1 MRSLIWSLIERVFPR
16 LASALLM
23 VLLAQYVTPVVIG
36 LYAWPMLVLTF
47 YYSALDGAIRQ
58 VVVPSLANRDS
69 YQFLLRYRRWASVG
83 GVVAMLVTIGLLW
96 IIFPEDL
103 HTQIFALLPLVA
115 VPIANSYSIIP
126 LGFLQRGDEWRRL
139 ANLQLLVS
147 GLSLVVSVPMLF
159 LTRSL
164 AAASLQVLLAELL
177 FAVLAH
183 RAAARLGLPAHVE
196 ALGAGTTLTREFR
209 HSSGFFI
216 LGWLQ
221 GQADRI
227 LLGAIAGTAAL
238 GSYNLAMAVARNPGD
253 AVSSSTANVLRVRLD
268 KADGV
273 DDVRGAANALLVR
286 AALLSAALVV
296 VLNVGT
302 EFILRPFLGAAWTKP
317 LDAVYPASLSI
328 LVTTITWSLAPVLM
342 ARGRLAWGTPI
353 KAVGVVL
360 AIPIAVAAAHSVE
373 SAAWVYLGREL
384 VLLVLLAFGCGR
396 ATPYRAV
403 GLSLLLTV
411 ALGVALG
418 ALSQLG

>member
-23 VLLAQYVTPVVIG
+23 VLLAQFVTPVVIG

-58 VVVPSLANRDS
+58 VVVPSFANRHS
-69 YQFLLRYRRWASVG
+69 YRFLIQYRRWASVG
-83 GVVAMLVTIGLLW
+83 GVVAMLITIGLLW
-96 IIFPEDL
+96 IIFPEEL
-103 HTQIFALLPLVA
+103 HTQIVALFPLVA

-126 LGFLQRGDEWRRL
+126 LGFLQRGDQWRRL

-147 GLSLVVSVPMLF
+147 GLSLLVSVPMLF

-164 AAASLQVLLAELL
+164 LAASLQVLLAELL

-183 RAAARLGLPAHVE
+183 QAALRMGLPGHLV
-196 ALGAGTTLTREFR
+196 ALGTGTTLAREFR
-209 HSSGFFI
+209 HASGFFI

-268 KADGV
+268 KVEGI
-273 DDVRGAANALLVR
+273 DDVRREADKLLVR
-286 AALLSAALVV
+286 AALLSAVLVLAL
-296 VLNVGT
+296 NAGT
-302 EFILRPFLGAAWTKP
+302 EFVLRPFLGPAWTKP
-317 LDAVYPASLSI
+317 LDAVYPASMSI

-342 ARGRLAWGTPI
+342 ARGRLAWGSPI

-360 AIPIAVAAAHSVE
+360 AIPIAFAAAHSVE
-373 SAAWVYLGREL
+373 AAAWVYLGREL
-384 VLLVLLAFGCGR
+384 LLLVLLMVGCGR
-396 ATPYRAV
+396 ATPLRAV
-403 GLSLLLTV
+403 GVSLLLTAV
-411 ALGVALG
+411 LG
-418 ALSQLG
+418 AAGGLLEHLG